1 MSEQST
7 LRDRLVADLSST
19 NTLVILVAIV
29 LAVPIA
35 GYTATRG
42 VVFAGSFLLLA
53 SIGITVPYIYE
64 RYWSVEYRVAG
75 AIGWTIGAGLVTT
88 ALFIG
93 LYQLFVSNLNPTN
106 TAIAAFLLTNV
117 VQFGSAIAYQRIK
130 NKST

>member
-19 NTLVILVAIV
+19 NTLVVLVAIV

-35 GYTATRG
+35 GYTTMRG
-42 VVFAGSFLLLA
+42 FQFAGVFLLLT
-53 SIGITVPYIYE
+53 SIGISVPRVYE
-64 RYWSVEYRVAG
+64 QYWSVEYRVAG

-93 LYQLFVSNLNPTN
+93 SYQLFVAVLNPTN
-106 TAIAAFLLTNV
+106 SAVAAFLLTSV
-117 VQFGSAIAYQRIK
+117 VQFGGAIAYQRIK
-130 NKST
+130 SGST